1 MTPINLHLHL
11 PNAQEA
17 FALIKLL
24 QGGVVQV
31 EQSPPNP
38 QDLAAL
44 GLLSLTPEPAI
55 AVPAVTAVVP
65 RTPTAPRTEAQ
76 AVVDRFVDAAC
87 ETDDPFTSE
96 DQKATYS
103 ALVEFCSRLR
113 LERPTKYALTKRL
126 QSEYGVGL
134 KNGRYTGLRLLRSNE
149 D

>member
-11 PNAQEA
+11 PTASEA

-31 EQSPPNP
+31 EQSPNP

-44 GLLSLTPEPAI
+44 GLLSATPEPAI

-76 AVVDRFVDAAC
+76 AVVDRFLDAVC
-87 ETDDPFTSE
+87 EVGDPFTSD
-96 DQKATYS
+96 DQKAIYS

-134 KNGRYTGLRLLRSNE
+134 KNGRYTGLRLLR
-149 D
+149 